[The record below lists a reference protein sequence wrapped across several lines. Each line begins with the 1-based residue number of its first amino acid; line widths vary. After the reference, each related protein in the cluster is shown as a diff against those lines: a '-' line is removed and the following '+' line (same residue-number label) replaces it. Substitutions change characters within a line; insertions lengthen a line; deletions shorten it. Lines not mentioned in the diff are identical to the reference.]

1 VGDGMTGEGGGGTN
15 KNFKGIR
22 FVEVGFDGVQ
32 IFGQLTL
39 DDGFVLLF
47 ELIPRALKGLFRFGS
62 FGEYHEAGGFSIE
75 TVNNPDPLFGAG
87 MSLPDIFGK
96 LEVCCFFRLSLTGDA
111 EKIFGF

>member
-1 VGDGMTGEGGGGTN
+1 MASERGGRAN

-75 TVNNPDPLFGAG
+75 TVDNPDPLLGAG

-96 LEVCCFFRLSLTGDA
+96 LEVGGFFRLSLTGDA